1 MLDIKNITEQS
12 EEIYYTIDNGSTGG
26 SGDWFSIKF
35 GTILSAVML
44 LGGCAVILAI
54 ILRDS
59 YVQYSQNKVIATNS
73 PAGQGSS
80 EIQAQNTQDQSSM
93 IQLNNLTPLLSSN
106 AAYKQYASN
115 LPVIGETEEV
125 NFAESSI

>member
-12 EEIYYTIDNGSTGG
+12 DEIYYPIDNGSTGG

-44 LGGCAVILAI
+44 LGGCAI

-73 PAGQGSS
+73 SVGQGSS
-80 EIQAQNTQDQSSM
+80 EIQAQNTQAQSSM
-93 IQLNNLTPLLSSN
+93 VQCNNLTPLLSSN
-106 AAYKQYASN
+106 AAYKQYTSN

-125 NFAESSI
+125 NLAESTI